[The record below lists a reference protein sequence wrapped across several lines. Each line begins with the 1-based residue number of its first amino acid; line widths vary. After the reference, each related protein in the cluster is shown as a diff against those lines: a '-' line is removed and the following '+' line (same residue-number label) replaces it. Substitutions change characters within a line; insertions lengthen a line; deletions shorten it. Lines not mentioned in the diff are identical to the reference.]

1 MVPSARR
8 TFTGL
13 AAVSAVA
20 AVAVGVDGFVPRAA
34 AAHASGAALPAHLGP
49 PPSAQPAVLP
59 ESVAP
64 ATAAPGP
71 VVAALAPDATA
82 TAAPAAGAVLRSAD
96 SDASERRVTGGVR
109 ARGPPR

>member
-20 AVAVGVDGFVPRAA
+20 AVAVGVDGFAPRAA
-34 AAHASGAALPAHLGP
+34 AADASGAALPVHLGP
-49 PPSAQPAVLP
+49 PPSAQAAVLP

-71 VVAALAPDATA
+71 VVADLAPDAA
-82 TAAPAAGAVLRSAD
+82 AAAPAGGAVLRSAD
-96 SDASERRVTGGVR
+96 SDASERRLTGGVR